1 MNVTERSTRNA
12 MPDQGSGSRAA
23 PAARILVL
31 AALLGLGLS
40 PAARAADPYSLGP
53 GDLVQITV
61 YAGGE
66 KQVDFTGAVSALGT
80 ITSPLIG
87 EFKVAG
93 LTTYEVERTMREVLA
108 RDYYVD
114 PQVLV
119 SVKEY
124 GGQIF
129 VMGAVKKPGAYGL
142 QERMTVLGACLLAEG
157 FTDFASPRRVKVTR
171 MENGKQRTIK
181 IDLIKVREGKKE
193 DLPLQRGDRI
203 EVPRRRF

>member
-1 MNVTERSTRNA
+1 MS
-12 MPDQGSGSRAA
+12 DQMSGQNFVSRAVSTG
-23 PAARILVL
+23 RKLVL
-31 AALLGLGLS
+31 AALFVLVGA
-40 PAARAADPYSLGP
+40 PAIRAAEPYGLGP
-53 GDLVQITV
+53 GDLIQITV

-66 KQVDFTGAVSALGT
+66 KQVDFIGNVSSLGT

-93 LTTYEVERTMREVLA
+93 LTTYEVERSMREVLA

-171 MENGKQRTIK
+171 MENGKQKTLK

-193 DLPLQRGDRI
+193 DLALQRGDRI

>member
-1 MNVTERSTRNA
+1 
-12 MPDQGSGSRAA
+12 MPDPGSRSRVL
-23 PAARILVL
+23 PAARVL
-31 AALLGLGLS
+31 AWAALLGLGFA
-40 PAARAADPYSLGP
+40 PVARAAEPYNLGP

-93 LTTYEVERTMREVLA
+93 LTTYEVERTMRDVLA

-171 MENGKQRTIK
+171 IENGKQRTIK